1 MDHFERQLA
10 LMMRSTEEHT
20 PYEVRQQD
28 RLREGVRVR
37 RRLRAA
43 RNAAGSVLAVAA
55 IGLVLLL
62 RPEGTEHVE
71 PSSPRPEPATSPTSS
86 EPGPSPTLTSTHS
99 PSMPPSTADGGASA
113 TTSPPPATE
122 SATTGATSPPPT
134 GTTETASPPVST
146 TTEPASPPVSSTP

>member
-20 PYEVRQQD
+20 PYEVRQQE
-28 RLREGVRVR
+28 RLHEGVRVR

-71 PSSPRPEPATSPTSS
+71 PSSPA
-86 EPGPSPTLTSTHS
+86 PSPQ
-99 PSMPPSTADGGASA
+99 PA
-113 TTSPPPATE
+113 PPAQ
-122 SATTGATSPPPT
+122 SRAPRPR
-134 GTTETASPPVST
+134 
-146 TTEPASPPVSSTP
+146 